1 MIDAGELFLTEEF
14 DAPPEYDLQDLAS
27 GTVRLPCANRRPID
41 PGFPL
46 TWLEYPKGRGAPYER
61 TGMVLSCAPPPKS
74 VWVQPADPRPGEGPA
89 VVVVNVTAEECA
101 QAERHVG
108 GARDFLSTEGWQRPL
123 TLPRAFV
130 RVDRATEGRFTVR
143 KLHADPACASPPPF
157 VFGAGVIRG
166 RSRRVQACYVFRG
179 KYLHPAS
186 VRPLY
191 GRRRQ
196 APDLCG
202 ACLRKMPKIRDI

>member
-1 MIDAGELFLTEEF
+1 MIDADELFLTETF
-14 DAPPEYDLQDLAS
+14 DAPPEYDLQDLES
-27 GTVRLPCANRRPID
+27 GEIRLPVASRRPID

-46 TWLEYPKGRGAPYER
+46 TWREYPKGGAPYER
-61 TGMVLSCAPPPKS
+61 TGMVLSCAPPAKS
-74 VWVQPADPRPGEGPA
+74 VWVQPADPRPGEGAA
-89 VVVVNVTAEECA
+89 VVVMNVTSDDCA

-108 GARDFLSTEGWQRPL
+108 GARDFLSTDGWQRPA

-143 KLHADPACASPPPF
+143 NLHSDPACTSPPVF
-157 VFGAGVIRG
+157 VFGAGVVRG
-166 RSRRVQACYVFRG
+166 RARRVPTCYVFRG
-179 KYLHPAS
+179 RYLHPAS

-191 GRRRQ
+191 GRRRR

-202 ACLRKMPKIRDI
+202 ACLRRMPNIRNI